1 MTSWILMFG
10 ALFLAHQLIM
20 VTGEN
25 CMKDEHQKCIALA
38 DPLLKDP
45 QLIFPDNMKDI
56 DNVCRAW
63 SNFVDCIRRY
73 TDKCFSKERR
83 EQFNSAVEVSIES
96 VHQMCSVSSYQ
107 TEYLQHASCI
117 KSTVIDSEH
126 CGNQYAALVNE
137 VSRREVVKPNLCCA
151 HYHFRTC
158 VIMETRK
165 RCDGNQPEGTAAKF
179 SRQILDK
186 ALSFL
191 QDQCA
196 NYIPNSG
203 NCPLSMMDNSV
214 PLSVSPLGEGSNA
227 LSLGGGRGAAGGGQQ
242 SRSYQRTASPDT
254 YASKTSDFYSAFPNT
269 AYPTAFKS
277 TGRALNSPS
286 GSESRI
292 ANDLKPSS
300 AQSNVVSQLSTEKS
314 VEESKTEKSTERAT
328 TTINDVNNNVNNNNN
343 INNDESVAIV
353 VTQRSPNYG
362 RGMSW
367 TTQTPKTSTEIPAW
381 ATSTWLASNQIPVT
395 ESWFPEAGSF
405 GGNNIDEPN
414 QQGLSKNSQ
423 INVRNSLIITLFF
436 VFVALFL

>member
-10 ALFLAHQLIM
+10 ALFLAHQSII

-25 CMKDEHQKCIALA
+25 CMKDEHQKCISLA

-165 RCDGNQPEGTAAKF
+165 RCDGNEPEGTAAKF

-203 NCPLSMMDNSV
+203 NCPVSMMDNSV

-227 LSLGGGRGAAGGGQQ
+227 LSGGQ

-277 TGRALNSPS
+277 TGRALNPPS

-292 ANDLKPSS
+292 SSSSEIKPSS
-300 AQSNVVSQLSTEKS
+300 AQTSSNVVPQMSTEKS
-314 VEESKTEKSTERAT
+314 VVELKTEKSTERTT
-328 TTINDVNNNVNNNNN
+328 TTIVDVNNNVNNN
-343 INNDESVAIV
+343 INNEESVAIV

-367 TTQTPKTSTEIPAW
+367 TTQSTKTSSEIPAW
-381 ATSTWLASNQIPVT
+381 ATSTWLASNQAPVT

-414 QQGLSKNSQ
+414 QQGLSKNSER
-423 INVRNSLIITLFF
+423 NLKNSLIITVLLISF
-436 VFVALFL
+436 VFIF